1 MKHRKCD
8 TDKHRRRMEKQRVKK
23 RKQKAQ
29 RREQRRREEMAR
41 RPVRDLPQEPTK
53 EFLKKVEVRR
63 LQLVLLQRIHD
74 LSMQELAT
82 PDEVNQMLA
91 EAAKPPAPV
100 ICPLCKLPITVDNVV
115 TRNVNTIIYN
125 GEKVQV
131 HKICP
136 TETKTQIACGWCGK
150 PMGEKDGK
158 GATPVTTSICEDC
171 KARVEAGTWEEC
183 PFRTHPVIKYLGS
196 PTTPELIS
204 CPTCGRTHL
213 RDEQTGDTAPFIE
226 WCNRVDEAIQKIRR
240 PIKVAVMGCEVNGP
254 GEARQADVGIAIGR
268 TKAALFKHG
277 EVIRTVPLNSAID
290 ELLQEIERTW

>member
-8 TDKHRRRMEKQRVKK
+8 TEKHRRRMQKQLAKK
-23 RKQKAQ
+23 REQKAQ
-29 RREQRRREEMAR
+29 RRRSRRLEER
-41 RPVRDLPQEPTK
+41 RLRHIGNVPQYITRD
-53 EFLKKVEVRR
+53 FLKKVEVRR
-63 LQLVLLQRIHD
+63 LISLLGQRMTVLPV
-74 LSMQELAT
+74 E
-82 PDEVNQMLA
+82 PDQASPEEAKQMIA
-91 EAAKPPAPV
+91 EAEKPTAV
-100 ICPLCKLPITVDNVV
+100 ICPLCKLPITVDDVV

-136 TETKTQIACGWCGK
+136 AETKTQIVCGWCGK

-158 GATPVTTSICEDC
+158 GETPVTTSICDDC
-171 KARVEAGTWEEC
+171 KAKVEAGTWEEC

-254 GEARQADVGIAIGR
+254 GEARQADVGIAIGK

-277 EVIRTVPLNSAID
+277 EVIRTVPLASAID